1 MINISI
7 ENNIH
12 ELKYKNNHYAQ
23 DWKDEH
29 WQEPIKFKIM
39 EAVNRYYDS
48 SLDASPEPTPEQIK
62 LLIDYCNYFLHS
74 PENNIQVDKYT
85 YKGLAISLARTKLT
99 SVKTLNQLDSYLN
112 EFLPYHINPF

>member
-1 MINISI
+1 MLNTSI
-7 ENNIH
+7 ENKVLEIG
-12 ELKYKNNHYAQ
+12 YNNNYYAQ
-23 DWKDEH
+23 DWKDQH
-29 WQEPIKFKIM
+29 WQDPIKFKII

-48 SLDASPEPTPEQIK
+48 SLDASPEPTAEQLQ

-99 SVKTLNQLDSYLN
+99 SVKCL
-112 EFLPYHINPF
+112 H